1 MLAEPDQT
9 IAVADSAAA
18 IAAAESYCDGLI
30 KGILKKAEH
39 NKHESLGCFMLAVVC
54 TTTVPLFITLGD
66 GFWLSKVVP
75 SCLSA
80 IATGATAWLQLRK
93 PQHLWALY
101 RTAQRELEDHR
112 TRYLHGLD
120 AYAEPT
126 ERHKILAENAADI
139 AIDLHYDW
147 LPVIGAISVGN
158 VRDLERTRSGPRVGS
173 G

>member
-1 MLAEPDQT
+1 MLAESDQT
-9 IAVADSAAA
+9 STPADTAAV
-18 IAAAESYCDGLI
+18 AAAESYCDDLLQ
-30 KGILKKAEH
+30 GISRKAEH
-39 NKHESLGCFMLAVVC
+39 NKRESLGCFMLAVAC

-112 TRYLHGLD
+112 TRYRHGLD
-120 AYAEPT
+120 VYAAT
-126 ERHKILAENAADI
+126 RERHKILTENAADI

-147 LPVIGAISVGN
+147 LPVIPTVQQLTQTEMQTQGRRRRRN
-158 VRDLERTRSGPRVGS
+158 KT
-173 G
+173 